1 MIPMRQ
7 SVVSQKIILV
17 FWDSKYLLISSIMS
31 NCLQLI
37 FVLGMR
43 GQSTL
48 LQREICLLSC
58 VLSSMNPLLELLH
71 EILSYPQLR
80 QLELQV

>member
-1 MIPMRQ
+1 M
-7 SVVSQKIILV
+7 VSQEIILV
-17 FWDSKYLLISSIMS
+17 FWDSKYLLILS

-58 VLSSMNPLLELLH
+58 VLSSMNPSLELLH

>member
-1 MIPMRQ
+1 M
-7 SVVSQKIILV
+7 VSQEIILV

-37 FVLGMR
+37 FMLGMR

-58 VLSSMNPLLELLH
+58 VLSSMNPSLELLH